1 MDNGKTH
8 TRLQYCRLF
17 LLTSMTP
24 YLNTLSSIP
33 KSTHRAGILCTPTM
47 QLPKASRAA
56 LQTHIKTAI
65 SSRLFIQDHIN
76 LASYSFQNST
86 RRKVERY
93 YLPTTPLLVVLVGLG
108 FCSVSSLDNG
118 SRLPKNWNR
127 NESNVEI
134 SFFFLCF
141 VLFLAN
147 LVGKVM
153 GQKPLPSCL
162 DFNFFFFFQQILW
175 GK

>member
-1 MDNGKTH
+1 MP
-8 TRLQYCRLF
+8 Q
-17 LLTSMTP
+17 
-24 YLNTLSSIP
+24 
-33 KSTHRAGILCTPTM
+33 STDRAGALCT
-47 QLPKASRAA
+47 
-56 LQTHIKTAI
+56 QTTQPVTRSFWMEQVHRPFIKTAI